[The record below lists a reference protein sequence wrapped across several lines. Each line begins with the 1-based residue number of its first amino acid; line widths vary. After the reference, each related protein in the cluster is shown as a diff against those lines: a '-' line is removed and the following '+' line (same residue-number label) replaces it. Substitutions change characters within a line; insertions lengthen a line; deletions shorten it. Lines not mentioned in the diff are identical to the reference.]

1 MHRLELFIAR
11 SEIELLHKTFLI
23 WILTNLNPE
32 PRRARRQAVGI
43 SKIWKMNESC
53 EMHSMAEW
61 SSLRLKGLDIFQTLI
76 TYHCMAFMGPHQPH
90 MVRQL
95 QMSLETWR
103 HFRPLQFD
111 PHGSQFQVEDTTPDG
126 PIYKILQNDWNW
138 NRTEQIS
145 KMVFYTCLKWHF
157 FNDFDSTRCS
167 GGFSNGP
174 LKHFEILRKWKKKE
188 GTPRRME
195 KDRKRKD
202 PKPAIAAL

>member
-1 MHRLELFIAR
+1 
-11 SEIELLHKTFLI
+11 
-23 WILTNLNPE
+23 
-32 PRRARRQAVGI
+32 
-43 SKIWKMNESC
+43 
-53 EMHSMAEW
+53 MHSMAEW

-76 TYHCMAFMGPHQPH
+76 TYHCMAFMGPQQPH
-90 MVRQL
+90 VVRQL

-111 PHGSQFQVEDTTPDG
+111 PHGSQFQVEDTRPDG

-188 GTPRRME
+188 GTPEGWKRIGNE
-195 KDRKRKD
+195 KIPNLQLQHFREC
-202 PKPAIAAL
+202 PT